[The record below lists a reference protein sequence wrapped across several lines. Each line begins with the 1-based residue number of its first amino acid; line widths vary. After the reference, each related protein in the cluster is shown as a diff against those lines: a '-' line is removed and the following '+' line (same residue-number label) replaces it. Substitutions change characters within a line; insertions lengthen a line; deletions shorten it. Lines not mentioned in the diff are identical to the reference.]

1 MVGGDVVETVDVEG
15 CGGVSG
21 DDYVGV
27 LEGPFQPDVEEM
39 SPDPAISMLGILEEI
54 QFVDLKNYLACLDV
68 YMSSNGSEICHNK
81 NCFLVL
87 IGVFWEVN
95 MHFSGNSRTANL

>member
-1 MVGGDVVETVDVEG
+1 MDVEG
-15 CGGVSG
+15 CDRIAG
-21 DDYVGV
+21 DDDVGV
-27 LEGPFQPDVEEM
+27 AESPFQPDVEEM
-39 SPDPAISMLGILEEI
+39 SLDPAIAVLGILEKI

-87 IGVFWEVN
+87 IGVY
-95 MHFSGNSRTANL
+95 GN

>member
-15 CGGVSG
+15 CDRIAG
-21 DDYVGV
+21 DDDVGV
-27 LEGPFQPDVEEM
+27 AESPFQPYVEEM
-39 SPDPAISMLGILEEI
+39 SLDPAIAVLGILEKI

-87 IGVFWEVN
+87 IGVY
-95 MHFSGNSRTANL
+95 GN

>member
-1 MVGGDVVETVDVEG
+1 MDVEG
-15 CGGVSG
+15 GGGVAS
-21 DDYVGV
+21 DDSIRMTKS
-27 LEGPFQPDVEEM
+27 PFQPEVEKM
-39 SPDPAISMLGILEEI
+39 PLDPAITMLGILKKI

-87 IGVFWEVN
+87 IGVY
-95 MHFSGNSRTANL
+95 GN

>member
-1 MVGGDVVETVDVEG
+1 MDVEG
-15 CGGVSG
+15 RGRIAG
-21 DDYVGV
+21 DDDVGIS
-27 LEGPFQPDVEEM
+27 ESPFQPDVEEM
-39 SPDPAISMLGILEEI
+39 SLDPAIAVLGILEKI

-87 IGVFWEVN
+87 IGVY
-95 MHFSGNSRTANL
+95 GN

>member
-1 MVGGDVVETVDVEG
+1 MDVEG
-15 CGGVSG
+15 GGGVAS
-21 DDYVGV
+21 DDSIRMTKS
-27 LEGPFQPDVEEM
+27 PFQPYVEEM
-39 SPDPAISMLGILEEI
+39 SLDPAIAVLGILEKI

-87 IGVFWEVN
+87 IGVY
-95 MHFSGNSRTANL
+95 GN

>member
-1 MVGGDVVETVDVEG
+1 MIGGDVVETVDIEG

-21 DDYVGV
+21 DDCIRMTK
-27 LEGPFQPDVEEM
+27 GPFQPDVEEM

-68 YMSSNGSEICHNK
+68 YMSSKGSEICHNK

-87 IGVFWEVN
+87 IGV
-95 MHFSGNSRTANL
+95 SGK

>member
-1 MVGGDVVETVDVEG
+1 MDVEG
-15 CGGVSG
+15 CGRIAS
-21 DDYVGV
+21 DDDVGV
-27 LEGPFQPDVEEM
+27 AESPFQPYVEEM
-39 SPDPAISMLGILEEI
+39 SLDPAIAVLGILEKI

-87 IGVFWEVN
+87 IGVY
-95 MHFSGNSRTANL
+95 GN